1 MTIERVGILGSGIMG
16 SGIAEVVAKNGHE
29 VVLRSRTQSA
39 ADKVLA
45 SLEKSLNKQVERGKL
60 EAADAKEALT
70 LVCDRDDIAAMLTDI
85 NLPGGE
91 DGFALARAVRV
102 IRPDLPVVYASGRY
116 TAAES
121 GKSVDGS
128 RFLAKPFTPS
138 VAADVIRDL
147 IAVDGG
153 GHALPARDA
162 PTNARRA
169 V

>member
-1 MTIERVGILGSGIMG
+1 MDAAQPVLL
-16 SGIAEVVAKNGHE
+16 VVE
-29 VVLRSRTQSA
+29 DDFLVRLTM
-39 ADKVLA
+39 
-45 SLEKSLNKQVERGKL
+45 
-60 EAADAKEALT
+60 ADALTDGGFEVIEAGDAQEALSQI
-70 LVCDRDDIAAMLTDI
+70 CERNDISAMLTDV

-102 IRPDLPVVYASGRY
+102 IRPNLPVVYASGRY

-138 VAADVIRDL
+138 LAADVIRDL
-147 IAVDGG
+147 MGMESPAVPVRSPRLDS
-153 GHALPARDA
+153 H
-162 PTNARRA
+162 RA

>member
-1 MTIERVGILGSGIMG
+1 MHADTPVLL
-16 SGIAEVVAKNGHE
+16 VVE
-29 VVLRSRTQSA
+29 DDFLVRLTM
-39 ADKVLA
+39 
-45 SLEKSLNKQVERGKL
+45 
-60 EAADAKEALT
+60 ADALTDGGFEVIEAGDAREALSRI
-70 LVCDRDDIAAMLTDI
+70 CERNDISAMLTDI

-138 VAADVIRDL
+138 LAADVIRDL
-147 IAVDGG
+147 IALDGD
-153 GHALPARDA
+153 HPLPERDPPQA
-162 PTNARRA
+162 EIRRA

>member
-1 MTIERVGILGSGIMG
+1 MHAGQPVLL
-16 SGIAEVVAKNGHE
+16 VVE
-29 VVLRSRTQSA
+29 DDFLVRLTM
-39 ADKVLA
+39 
-45 SLEKSLNKQVERGKL
+45 
-60 EAADAKEALT
+60 ADALTDGGFEVIEAGDAREALSQI
-70 LVCDRDDIAAMLTDI
+70 CERNDISAMLTDI

-138 VAADVIRDL
+138 LAADVIRDL
-147 IAVDGG
+147 MAVDGG
-153 GHALPARDA
+153 ALAARGPQVDS
-162 PTNARRA
+162 RSA